1 MSLDYQIF
9 YTTAYV
15 IALPAFAQLGY
26 NMVSLLIWFTGYGQS
41 YQTVRPY
48 LTVINET
55 SPVPTQIEPTQI
67 EPTQIVENEPKKK
80 SNPVVLPY
88 PDSLTLL
95 AWATLNLN
103 LQSFEDKPRFP
114 IKKTWQHFKHE
125 NRHKHETRHTI
136 ERISQNLSKH
146 GILLPMDC
154 RNKGK
159 PIDVD
164 MAQKYLAGE
173 IRFEFD

>member
-1 MSLDYQIF
+1 MSLDYQTF

-15 IALPAFAQLGY
+15 IASFTFAPMGY
-26 NMVSLLIWFTGYGQS
+26 GLVSLLFWFTGYGYS
-41 YQTVRPY
+41 YQTVRPFKK
-48 LTVINET
+48 VINET
-55 SPVPTQIEPTQI
+55 SSEPVQIEPVQKEAIQT
-67 EPTQIVENEPKKK
+67 VANEPKKK

-146 GILLPMDC
+146 GILLPQDC
-154 RNKGK
+154 GNKGK

-173 IRFEFD
+173 IRFEFE

>member
-1 MSLDYQIF
+1 MNLDYQTF
-9 YTTAYV
+9 YITAYV
-15 IALPAFAQLGY
+15 IALPVFAPMGY
-26 NMVSLLIWFTGYGQS
+26 GLVSLLIWFTGYGQS

-67 EPTQIVENEPKKK
+67 EAIQTIENEPKKK
-80 SNPVVLPY
+80 PNPVVSPY
-88 PDSLTLL
+88 PDFITKLMRAMLTLH
-95 AWATLNLN
+95 
-103 LQSFEDKPRFP
+103 LQNFVDKPRFP
-114 IKKTWQHFKHE
+114 IKKTWQLFKHE
-125 NRHKHETRHTI
+125 TSRHGV